1 MTNPE
6 IVRDVLGAMITPA
19 FLISASGTLVLST
32 SNRLG
37 RVVDRVRVL
46 AVEAESLRLG
56 TGSTEEELAD
66 KQVLITDQVAR
77 LTARIRYLQSAV
89 TTLYLA
95 IGLFVGTSIAVGLAT
110 VFPAASSW
118 IPVGLGMAGAGAL
131 FVGSALLVRE
141 ARMAVRS
148 TLNELA
154 YVQKLVARKMV
165 GQEAGRVR

>member
-1 MTNPE
+1 MC
-6 IVRDVLGAMITPA
+6 VVAYGAGA
-19 FLISASGTLVLST
+19 C
-32 SNRLG
+32 
-37 RVVDRVRVL
+37 
-46 AVEAESLRLG
+46 
-56 TGSTEEELAD
+56 
-66 KQVLITDQVAR
+66 
-77 LTARIRYLQSAV
+77 
-89 TTLYLA
+89 
-95 IGLFVGTSIAVGLAT
+95 SIATASAALL

-154 YVQKLVARKMV
+154 YVQKLVARKMA